1 MIMNERNQHGTR
13 QRVIDCRKRMRRTR
27 AMQRETEQAE
37 VERPSAASDRAGL
50 CEKDAETV
58 ETMENLSPAA
68 VAARLQRRTLMSE
81 VDRRPT
87 LRAR

>member
-1 MIMNERNQHGTR
+1 MIMDERNQHGTR

-27 AMQRETEQAE
+27 AMQRETGRAE
-37 VERPSAASDRAGL
+37 VERPSAESDRAGL
-50 CEKDAETV
+50 REKDTETV
-58 ETMENLSPAA
+58 EKVENLSPAG
-68 VAARLQRRTLMSE
+68 AATRPHRRTLMSE

>member
-1 MIMNERNQHGTR
+1 MDEHNHHGTR
-13 QRVIDCRKRMRRTR
+13 QRVIACRKRMRRTR
-27 AMQRETEQAE
+27 AMQRETGQAE

-50 CEKDAETV
+50 DENDADAV
-58 ETMENLSPAA
+58 ETMENLSPAGA
-68 VAARLQRRTLMSE
+68 VVPLQRRTLMSE

>member
-1 MIMNERNQHGTR
+1 
-13 QRVIDCRKRMRRTR
+13 MRRTR
-27 AMQRETEQAE
+27 AMLRETGQAK
-37 VERPSAASDRAGL
+37 VEGPSAESDRAGL
-50 CEKDAETV
+50 GEKDTETV
-58 ETMENLSPAA
+58 EKVENLSPAG